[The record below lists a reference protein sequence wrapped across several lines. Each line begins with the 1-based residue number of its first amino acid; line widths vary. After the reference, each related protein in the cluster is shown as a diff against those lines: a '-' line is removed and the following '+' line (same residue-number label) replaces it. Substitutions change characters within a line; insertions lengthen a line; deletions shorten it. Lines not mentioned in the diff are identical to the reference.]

1 MLAVIALAWPEV
13 IPVLAVFNATAALLD
28 VTYPAN
34 ALSLV
39 VSTELIKV
47 TISANESL
55 SASEDARIAVMLEVL
70 AVIALVWPEV
80 IPVLAVLAVIA
91 LACPVVIPVLDV
103 FATIAEACPAVIPVL
118 AVLAVIASACP
129 TVIPVL
135 AVLAVIALAWLVEI
149 PVLAVLAAT
158 AEAVP

>member
-1 MLAVIALAWPEV
+1 MIPVLAVLTAIALAWPEVIPVLAVLAVIALAWPEV

-55 SASEDARIAVMLEVL
+55 SAAEDDRIAVMLEVF
-70 AVIALVWPEV
+70 
-80 IPVLAVLAVIA
+80 AVIA
-91 LACPVVIPVLDV
+91 LAWPEVM
-103 FATIAEACPAVIPVL
+103 
-118 AVLAVIASACP
+118 
-129 TVIPVL
+129 PVL
-135 AVLAVIALAWLVEI
+135 AVLAVIALAWPEVI

-158 AEAVP
+158 AEAAV